1 MILHVAITAAIAAT
15 AAISVHRFYKKEL
28 QSEKT
33 KNKSIAEFA
42 DTAASR
48 ILSLEAENRRLGTE
62 LQTHINLLTSLREK
76 ALQESSAHPVKS
88 AQPKNNNQK
97 RAKKPGNKRTPSNT

>member
-33 KNKSIAEFA
+33 KNKSITEFA

-48 ILSLEAENRRLGTE
+48 ILSLEAENRRLSSE
-62 LQTHINLLTSLREK
+62 LQTHIDSLISLKEK
-76 ALQESSAHPVKS
+76 ESSVKMVKS
-88 AQPKNNNQK
+88 AQPKNNNHK
-97 RAKKPGNKRTPSNT
+97 RAKNPGNKRTPSNT